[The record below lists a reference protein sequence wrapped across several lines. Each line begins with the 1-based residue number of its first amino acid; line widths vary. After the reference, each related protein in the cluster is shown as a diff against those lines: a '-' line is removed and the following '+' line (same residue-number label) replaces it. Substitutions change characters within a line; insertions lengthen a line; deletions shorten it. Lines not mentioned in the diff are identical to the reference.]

1 MHTKSSSPE
10 SVGKRKKRRIRESEL
25 MEWKRV
31 TLYPLYDIFGWT
43 LLVQVILLFVFSPSE
58 HMSRMEYFMAYV
70 GIPMAGLL
78 AVILCLKFFLN
89 RLAGRYA
96 NTEVAVITIIFLNLY
111 SGICLCSFGNLS
123 YMMVVVFFPIIIA
136 PVYKKKRLV
145 YIQVVISF
153 LILIYGELIHVPYFN
168 KDNQVHGSVVEVGE
182 WRIGEAFTVWD
193 YESQLVVS
201 GVVLLLLFYAMVRFE
216 LEVMKTTNML
226 SEQGSRD
233 SLTQL
238 LNHEA
243 FYEVLDE
250 QMQQFEGTKEKFS
263 IIVADIDNFKKVN
276 DTYGHAFGDEVIRQV
291 SEVLR
296 KVCDRRDVCARY
308 GGEEFSVILPG
319 RNLRD
324 AAEHAERI
332 RQRFENTDFTTEGGE
347 TLHFTL
353 SLGVAEHNQKY
364 QTASAF
370 FERADKA
377 LYEAK
382 RTGKNRVCCWRQGGL
397 PEQEG

>member
-136 PVYKKKRLV
+136 PVYKKKR
-145 YIQVVISF
+145 
-153 LILIYGELIHVPYFN
+153 
-168 KDNQVHGSVVEVGE
+168 
-182 WRIGEAFTVWD
+182 
-193 YESQLVVS
+193 
-201 GVVLLLLFYAMVRFE
+201 
-216 LEVMKTTNML
+216 
-226 SEQGSRD
+226 
-233 SLTQL
+233 
-238 LNHEA
+238 
-243 FYEVLDE
+243 
-250 QMQQFEGTKEKFS
+250 
-263 IIVADIDNFKKVN
+263 
-276 DTYGHAFGDEVIRQV
+276 
-291 SEVLR
+291 
-296 KVCDRRDVCARY
+296 
-308 GGEEFSVILPG
+308 
-319 RNLRD
+319 
-324 AAEHAERI
+324 
-332 RQRFENTDFTTEGGE
+332 
-347 TLHFTL
+347 
-353 SLGVAEHNQKY
+353 
-364 QTASAF
+364 
-370 FERADKA
+370 
-377 LYEAK
+377 
-382 RTGKNRVCCWRQGGL
+382 
-397 PEQEG
+397 QE